1 MHICT
6 KSSHISKQEE
16 QIRKIGALIV
26 EGTVEGMKLPFRRD
40 VVDGARLQME
50 PGTTGGSK
58 IWLGKDYSNPVN
70 RDFFEVNKPFE
81 GNERYTVEPPC
92 ATISLKRPPPISDR
106 QFKTPKCRC
115 ICRCICRCAGTS
127 SLKRPLWFDSC

>member
-1 MHICT
+1 
-6 KSSHISKQEE
+6 
-16 QIRKIGALIV
+16 
-26 EGTVEGMKLPFRRD
+26 MKLPFRPD
-40 VVDGARLQME
+40 VVDGVMLQME

-92 ATISLKRPPPISDR
+92 ATISRARLPPISNYRFKTPNVSQSKPRVETSSKRPPPVSEVFAFWVVAYGR
-106 QFKTPKCRC
+106 
-115 ICRCICRCAGTS
+115 
-127 SLKRPLWFDSC
+127 FDYTL